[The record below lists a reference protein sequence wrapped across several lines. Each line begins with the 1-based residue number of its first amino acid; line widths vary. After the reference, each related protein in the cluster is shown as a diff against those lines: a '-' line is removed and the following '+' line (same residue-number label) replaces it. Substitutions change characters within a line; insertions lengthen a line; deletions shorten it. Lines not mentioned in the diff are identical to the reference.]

1 MSDYI
6 NKIITLILIFVMLV
20 IGPLTFSYLS
30 DEMTSQRMILNEV
43 TEFLDKITDQ
53 GSVSSA
59 DLDDFYL
66 AINSHG
72 LVLDAKV
79 ENYRVV
85 AEPGV
90 EGDKRNSY
98 YFMVDDFKELGTD
111 IDGDGTIG
119 DSERVRSLLKKDIIK
134 VHIEEMAVS
143 PGRRLMYY
151 VLRVDT
157 GKYALSMSA
166 AVN

>member
-6 NKIITLILIFVMLV
+6 NKIITLVLIFVMLV

-43 TEFLDKITDQ
+43 TEFLDKVTDQ
-53 GSVSSA
+53 GSISAA

-79 ENYRVV
+79 ENYRMV
-85 AEPGV
+85 AEPGTLD
-90 EGDKRNSY
+90 EKRNSY
-98 YFMVDDFKELGTD
+98 YFMVDDFRELGTD
-111 IDGDGTIG
+111 KNGDGIISEG
-119 DSERVRSLLKKDIIK
+119 ERVRNLLKRDIIK
-134 VHIEEMAVS
+134 VHLEEMAVS

-151 VLRVDT
+151 VLRIDT
-157 GKYALSMSA
+157 GKYELSMSA